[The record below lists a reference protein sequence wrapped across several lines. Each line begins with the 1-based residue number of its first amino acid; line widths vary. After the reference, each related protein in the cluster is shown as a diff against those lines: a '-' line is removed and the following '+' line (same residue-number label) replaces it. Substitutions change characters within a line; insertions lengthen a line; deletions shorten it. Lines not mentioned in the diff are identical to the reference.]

1 MKAISIRKKK
11 IPSFDGIVGETRI
24 MQDIFEK
31 IEIAANT
38 DITIL
43 ITGES
48 GTGKELVAHS
58 IHSRSRLASGPF
70 IAVNSGAMVR
80 ELAPAELFG
89 HEKGAFTGATEMRNG
104 LFESAEGGTLFFDE
118 IGSMDHRTQTTIL
131 RILENREYRRVG
143 GVAPQNTNARIIAAS
158 NSDLRQEV
166 KEGRFREDLF
176 YRFEVFTILV
186 PPLRQRWEDIY
197 WLTQHFIC
205 MFNREMNKNIQ
216 TIARDT
222 MDFLIKYEWHGN
234 VRELKNVVQ
243 RSMLMCEGSCL
254 AANCLPENILN
265 ENPRRKKMD
274 IEIGLSLKE
283 IEKRYIERAL
293 WWLSGNKAQTARM
306 LGISRKALYNK
317 IKEHRLT

>member
-1 MKAISIRKKK
+1 MKSINIKEKK
-11 IPSFDGIVGETRI
+11 IPSFDGIVGESRVI
-24 MQDIFEK
+24 QEIFEK
-31 IEIAANT
+31 IKIAADS

-48 GTGKELVAHS
+48 GTGKELVARS
-58 IHSRSRLASGPF
+58 IHSRSRLATGPF
-70 IAVNSGAMVR
+70 IAINSGAMVR

-89 HEKGAFTGATEMRNG
+89 HEKGAFTGATELRNG

-118 IGSMDHRTQTTIL
+118 IGSMDNRTQTTIL

-158 NSDLRQEV
+158 NRDLRQDV

-176 YRFEVFTILV
+176 YRFEVFTIFL
-186 PPLRQRWEDIY
+186 PPLRKRWEDVY
-197 WLTQHFIC
+197 WLSQYFVT
-205 MFNREMNKNIQ
+205 MFNREMNKKIQNIS
-216 TIARDT
+216 RDT
-222 MDFLIKYEWHGN
+222 MDFLIKYEWPGN
-234 VRELKNVVQ
+234 IRELKNVIQ
-243 RSMLMCEGSCL
+243 RSILMCEGNSL
-254 AANCLPENILN
+254 TPNFLPDNILN
-265 ENPRRKKMD
+265 ENPQRKKID

-293 WWLSGNKAQTARM
+293 WWLSGNKAKTAQM

-317 IKEHRLT
+317 IKQYSLK